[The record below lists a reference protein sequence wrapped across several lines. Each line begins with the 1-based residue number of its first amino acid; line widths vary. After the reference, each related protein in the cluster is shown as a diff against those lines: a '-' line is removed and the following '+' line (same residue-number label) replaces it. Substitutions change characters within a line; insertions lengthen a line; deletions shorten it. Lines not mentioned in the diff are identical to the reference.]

1 MAPLYSMQSGQLIT
15 SAQLLGEQEEVD
27 ADAMAAA
34 ARDLDTKLR
43 LMDARRKAV
52 N

>member
-1 MAPLYSMQSGQLIT
+1 MAPLYSMQSCQLIT
-15 SAQLLGEQEEVD
+15 AAQLLGEQEEVD

-34 ARDLDTKLR
+34 ARELDLKLR
-43 LMDARRKAV
+43 LIDARRKAV